1 MALGNPRWRTQN
13 LGMKTGLRV
22 RRGGRVL
29 ALAVGGLLLLA
40 SCSDSE
46 DGGTSPNGTPI
57 THTVSV
63 HGMGIVKAVPDVLD
77 IVFAAEGNAITAKA
91 ALDQVGSASD
101 AIVKL
106 AKSNKVDSKDI
117 QSSQIYLMPTY
128 DYVDGTSKING
139 YTASITITVT
149 LRETDR
155 ASALLDAAATAA
167 GNALRLRGMTW
178 KVDDPSKALED
189 ARVAAME
196 DAKAR
201 AATLAK
207 SGGVGLGKVL
217 TINESSQSVTPPV
230 WDITWSKDESAT
242 PGIAVEA
249 GTETITV
256 NVDVVFE
263 LD

>member
-1 MALGNPRWRTQN
+1 ME
-13 LGMKTGLRV
+13 TGQQV
-22 RRGGRVL
+22 RRGGQVL
-29 ALAVGGLLLLA
+29 ALLVGGLLLLS
-40 SCSDSE
+40 SCSDSN
-46 DGGTSPNGTPI
+46 DQDATSTGTQI

-63 HGMGIVKAVPDVLD
+63 HGMGIVKVVPDVLD
-77 IVFAAEGNAITAKA
+77 IVFAAEGNAATAKV

-101 AIVKL
+101 AIVRL
-106 AKSNKVDSKDI
+106 AKSNKVDSKDL

-128 DYVDGTSKING
+128 DYVDGTSKISG

-149 LRETDR
+149 LRDTDR
-155 ASALLDAAATAA
+155 ASGLLDAAANAA

-189 ARVAAME
+189 ARVAAMG

-201 AATLAK
+201 ATTLAK
-207 SGGVGLGKVL
+207 SGGIGLGKVL
-217 TINESSQSVTPPV
+217 TINESSQSVAPPV
-230 WDITWSKDESAT
+230 WDNSGGKDESAS